1 MYVSFGASCYD
12 TVCVVMSCMQGCHVM
27 RLSSRMIFTIVA
39 GALFS
44 ASGYYL
50 VFLWCSFSLAF
61 FLVRTLARLS
71 ACLFL
76 RTSFVLFVCV
86 CVMDSR
92 TCTLSLWLTGALIK
106 DGHNSSQQRWR
117 WWLLARRRRRRQQA
131 ETVHAACSRLLTAS
145 LHLVAHALHRL
156 SLAAAHVHFVHHCT
170 CLDIAPRSHRDVVKP
185 TNQAR
190 VTSSSRRFKREWRRQ
205 ADESSAGDVRSS
217 FDIVV
222 CWRFSRN

>member
-1 MYVSFGASCYD
+1 MYVCWNCVLRDVAL
-12 TVCVVMSCMQGCHVM
+12 CVVMSCMQGCHVM
-27 RLSSRMIFTIVA
+27 RLFSRMIFTIVA

-117 WWLLARRRRRRQQA
+117 RRLLARRRRRQQA

-156 SLAAAHVHFVHHCT
+156 SLAAAHVHSFIT
-170 CLDIAPRSHRDVVKP
+170 
-185 TNQAR
+185 AR
-190 VTSSSRRFKREWRRQ
+190 VLT
-205 ADESSAGDVRSS
+205 
-217 FDIVV
+217 
-222 CWRFSRN
+222 